1 MYVLRIFWEKTQKEY
16 GKRYVYVFA
25 ESKQMS
31 PTRLHYFSTND
42 AKTQKQTAFRFN
54 QSTIPSQI
62 VLCEFLLINILQQR
76 PIVLNEYPPPPSFCP
91 SHIIF
96 VKRHSIN
103 QSINQSTL
111 FKHGKWL
118 SKLVFRHAV

>member
-25 ESKQMS
+25 ESKHVS
-31 PTRLHYFSTND
+31 PTLYGFTRLRYFSTND

-54 QSTIPSQI
+54 QSTIPSEI

-76 PIVLNEYPPPPSFCP
+76 PMVLKEYPPPPPVLPQSYM
-91 SHIIF
+91 F
-96 VKRHSIN
+96 VLKDIN
-103 QSINQSTL
+103 MQS
-111 FKHGKWL
+111 
-118 SKLVFRHAV
+118 

>member
-1 MYVLRIFWEKTQKEY
+1 MYVVRIFWEKKTRKEY

-25 ESKQMS
+25 ESKHMT

-62 VLCEFLLINILQQR
+62 VLCEFPLINIL
-76 PIVLNEYPPPPSFCP
+76 
-91 SHIIF
+91 
-96 VKRHSIN
+96 
-103 QSINQSTL
+103 
-111 FKHGKWL
+111 
-118 SKLVFRHAV
+118 